1 MKIRDM
7 HGRGWPVFSFEFF
20 PPKTDEGAKNLMNT
34 VADLKDAFQPDFV
47 SVTYGA
53 GGSTRD
59 RTLEVV
65 GKIQRDLKITTMAHL
80 TCVGSNEAELV
91 ETVDRLI
98 DDGIQNILA
107 LRGDPPKVD
116 GASKSPAPGST
127 GSSAASSGAPAPS
140 IPKFTPTAGGFSH
153 ATELIEFL
161 AGKYHVSIGGACY
174 PEKHLESASH
184 DDDLKWTKVKVDK
197 GAQFL
202 ITQLFFDNQAYW
214 AFVERARKAGVKV
227 PIVPGIMPITNVAQV
242 ERFTKMCG
250 ASIPQ
255 ELVDRLHRVENDPAL
270 VMATGIEHAIKQC
283 RKLLEGGAPGLH
295 FYTLNKSHATRS
307 ILAAVRRD

>member
-34 VADLKDAFQPDFV
+34 VADLKEAWQPDFV

-65 GKIQRDLKITTMAHL
+65 GAIQRDLKITTMAHL
-80 TCVGSNEAELV
+80 TCVGSSEGELV
-91 ETVDRLI
+91 DTVDRLI

-107 LRGDPPKVD
+107 LRGDPPKVE
-116 GASKSPAPGST
+116 GAGGGGGPAG
-127 GSSAASSGAPAPS
+127 
-140 IPKFTPTAGGFSH
+140 KFTPTAGGFAH

-174 PEKHLESASH
+174 PEKHLESSSH
-184 DDDLKWTKVKVDK
+184 DDDLKWTKVKVEK

-214 AFVERARKAGVKV
+214 GFVERARKLGVKV

-255 ELVDRLHRVENDPAL
+255 ELVDRLHRVQDDPAL